1 MCVWEAGVPK
11 LGVTI
16 ESEGINFAIF
26 AKNKKKVVLNIYS
39 SGSDVAP
46 KKSFILD
53 PTINKTGNI
62 WHIFLKETSTKTL
75 YTWKL
80 DDSPELLDPYALS
93 YTNNKNYSRRKSIA
107 VKKDYVRTKHLNTEL
122 ENTIIYEV
130 HIKLFTQNFNSMVKF
145 PGTYGGFIEK
155 IPYLK
160 ELGITAVEFLPVY
173 EWDDFTGNTGM
184 TNGAKLKNIWGY
196 NPIGFFA
203 PTKKFSKNQTLDSDS
218 EIVEFKE
225 LVKNLHDHGIEVIL
239 DVVYNHTAEGG
250 NGGKIYNFK
259 AMDNKTFYMLEN
271 NDTQYKNYSGCGN
284 TFNCNNKVVKDII
297 VDSLRYWYLEMG
309 VDGFRFDLA
318 SVLGRGE
325 DGQWSEVSLLNE
337 LVQDPILSHCKLI
350 SESWDLG
357 GYYVGDMPA
366 GWSEWN
372 GKYRDV
378 VRKFIK
384 GEFGLIPELLK
395 RIFGSPD
402 IFKRNNRGPM
412 SNINFVTCHDGFTM
426 WDLVSYNNKHN
437 LNNGENNNDGEN
449 NNNSY
454 NYGIEG
460 GTDDPAILEIRKRQ
474 IKNMFLILFIS
485 QGVPM
490 LLMGDEM
497 GRTQFGNN
505 NAYCQ
510 NNRSTWLDWERGAKF
525 YEITNFVKNMIKIR
539 KKYSIFRRKNYLELS
554 ECEDCDVSLHGV
566 KLNSPDY
573 SYYSLSIAFVLH
585 DTETDTSFY
594 IALNSYHEELAFE
607 LPILQN
613 KKWYLLVDTSKPEK
627 ENFRED
633 TEALFEKKYLVQPR
647 SSIILISK

>member
-594 IALNSYHEELAFE
+594 IALNSYHEELVFE

>member
-325 DGQWSEVSLLNE
+325 DGQWREVSLLNE

-594 IALNSYHEELAFE
+594 IALNSYHEKLAFE